1 MFRLFLSTVP
11 TPTIHFT
18 RCPQC
23 RTTFRITSQQLALR
37 EGRARCGNCR
47 TVFNAFAA
55 LVNFKGERLPGPGM
69 TPMQHE
75 TMTLRDSVSA
85 PEGLFTAI
93 PADTGKSVRPLLP
106 ETQTNDHSSI
116 SLRVITRE
124 SGREAARPVPPREIP
139 MPLPVAASATIA
151 EDAEEPSLPRKKSR
165 KSKPSPMA
173 LVLEPSEKPSVW
185 QRLHLP
191 SWCRPLFYLVSL
203 PCLTVLLLAQATF
216 SLHDEL
222 ASTVPALKPALSAG
236 CRWLHCEI
244 HPPQNLDALSIPS
257 SELQY
262 DPQDAQ
268 QLLLSVT
275 LHNNSDRPVAYPRL
289 SLVLTDAHNQMSARL
304 LFAPENYLQPSVDA
318 AAGFPASSDLALRL
332 LLRSSLPRNGY
343 TVALV
348 Y

>member
-1 MFRLFLSTVP
+1 MP

-55 LVNFKGERLPGPGM
+55 LVNFKGERVPGPGM

-85 PEGLFTAI
+85 PEGSFTAI
-93 PADTGKSVRPLLP
+93 PPVADTGKSVRPLLP
-106 ETQTNDHSSI
+106 ESQTGGDHSSI

-124 SGREAARPVPPREIP
+124 DGRETARESARAAPLRDTQPPAP
-139 MPLPVAASATIA
+139 AAASLAL
-151 EDAEEPSLPRKKSR
+151 EDDLEDLPRRKKAR

-173 LVLEPSEKPSVW
+173 LVLEPTQKPTLW

-203 PCLTVLLLAQATF
+203 PCLTVLLLAQATL

-222 ASTVPALKPALSAG
+222 VSTVPALKPALSAG

-244 HPPQNLDALSIPS
+244 HPLQDLDALSIPAS
-257 SELQY
+257 DLQY
-262 DPQDAQ
+262 DPQNAQ
-268 QLLLSVT
+268 QLLLAIT
-275 LHNNSDRPVAYPRL
+275 LHNRSDRSVAYPRL
-289 SLVLTDAHNQMSARL
+289 SLELTDARDQMRARL
-304 LFAPENYLQPSVDA
+304 IFTPENYLQPTVDA
-318 AAGFPASSDLALRL
+318 NTGFPASSDLALRL
-332 LLRSSLPRNGY
+332 LLRSSLPASGY
-343 TVALV
+343 RLSLV